1 MKKIVIFALFISMLL
16 SSGFSLTLNSPWQKP
31 ADRLSQEETTET
43 TESVETTEATEPT
56 VETTATQEP
65 TNTPTSVPTNTL
77 VTYPTITITPTQYYS
92 RPLLN
97 LRSYTYDDTDTYAGG
112 EFSLKAVF
120 QNLGQEKAYNVVIT
134 FTSSDLTPVENGG
147 VAIIGGMD
155 VGDKSAKTMYFA
167 VADDIDYSPAKIN
180 VEVEYHNER
189 GSSYTQSFVI
199 SVSIAGFG
207 PYHSATPIGRP
218 QMVVA
223 DYESDVDPLE
233 PGALFKLSMSLQN
246 RGLVTAKSVS
256 MTIGSTSSSS
266 STSTTTESFLPVG
279 SSNIQVIGDVAV
291 QQIVNIQQSFVVNS
305 DLDPGVYPV
314 NLTFTYSDDDGN
326 DFTDEQ
332 IITLLVYL
340 VPSIQVSFYEDPGTF
355 PLGQEG
361 TLPIQV
367 VNMDSSDIL
376 LGNITV
382 EAANATLSNYTTFVG
397 TLESGGS
404 FTMDTDITPNQ
415 SGEIPVNVTI
425 EYQDNFKKSRQVTK
439 TLTITVEN
447 QNTGVPGQGL
457 QTTGTPQP
465 SGATGAGQSN
475 ENFWQILLRFIRG
488 MIGFDSSSTSR
499 NRVGPGMN

>member
-1 MKKIVIFALFISMLL
+1 
-16 SSGFSLTLNSPWQKP
+16 
-31 ADRLSQEETTET
+31 
-43 TESVETTEATEPT
+43 
-56 VETTATQEP
+56 
-65 TNTPTSVPTNTL
+65 
-77 VTYPTITITPTQYYS
+77 
-92 RPLLN
+92 
-97 LRSYTYDDTDTYAGG
+97 
-112 EFSLKAVF
+112 
-120 QNLGQEKAYNVVIT
+120 
-134 FTSSDLTPVENGG
+134 
-147 VAIIGGMD
+147 
-155 VGDKSAKTMYFA
+155 
-167 VADDIDYSPAKIN
+167 
-180 VEVEYHNER
+180 
-189 GSSYTQSFVI
+189 
-199 SVSIAGFG
+199 
-207 PYHSATPIGRP
+207 
-218 QMVVA
+218 MVVA

-382 EAANATLSNYTTFVG
+382 ETANATLSNYTTFVG